1 LSHRTKRRTRAPI
14 WLIAVTVV
22 VLGVVVLLSYVWY
35 ESGQNVRQKPVILYV
50 NQGNGVV
57 NGTKFGTLL
66 TFASSHGF
74 NTIFFQ
80 VYREGRLLFSPTT
93 LASFVTQAHTAGL
106 NLFFALYITS
116 DTQILPTSIYSLHED
131 GISLDMPVA
140 AVDTTA
146 QKAFLSTLE
155 SGFSGSTAVTTS
167 NMSSPLNPNLLVL
180 ETYTKST
187 QQFIRRGVIGSVG
200 VFATTS
206 KADYQ
211 SQFNYAL
218 QNSDGVMVFD
228 YYGLSKAGY

>member
-1 LSHRTKRRTRAPI
+1 MTRAPK
-14 WLIAVTVV
+14 WLIGVTVV
-22 VLGVVVLLSYVWY
+22 VLGVVVLAGYFWY
-35 ESGQNVRQKPVILYV
+35 ESEQGVGQKLVILYV

-66 TFASSHGF
+66 AFASSHGF

-80 VYREGRLLFSPTT
+80 VYREGRLLFSATT
-93 LASFVTQAHTAGL
+93 LESFVSQAHGAGL
-106 NLFFALYITS
+106 KLFFALYITS
-116 DTQILPTSIYSLHED
+116 ATQTLPPTIYQLHED

-140 AVDTTA
+140 DVDTAA
-146 QKAFLSTLE
+146 QEAFLSRLE
-155 SGFSGSTAVTTS
+155 SGFFGTTAVTTS
-167 NMSSPLNPNLLVL
+167 DMSSPLSPNLLVL

-206 KADYQ
+206 EADYQ

-228 YYGLSKAGY
+228 YYGLSKSGY